1 MHPVFKPL
9 ALALLLSLYGN
20 VHATCVDNR
29 STVFAGT
36 VDSGVANKPVA
47 DACLNDLIVDSLAE
61 GANWGNYG
69 EFVASLL
76 KQTRDWRHAKW
87 ITLQDQA
94 KLIRAAARSEVGKT
108 LLVKIAAFNDFHG
121 NLQSPG
127 TFKNTDGVALPAG
140 GIDTLAAYV
149 QTIRDKSPNS
159 VTVSAGDLIGA
170 SPLVSA
176 LFHDEPTIEGMNL
189 LGLDFNAV
197 GNHEFDEGRDELL
210 RMQNGGCH
218 PTDSNSCKG
227 DQVGTPTPFEGAR
240 FNFLAANVVD
250 KTSGNTLFPAYG
262 VKNFKGNK
270 LAFVGMTL
278 EGTPS
283 IVTPSGIATL
293 EFKDEANTVNALVP
307 KLKAKNVNAV
317 VVLIHEGGVATGNY
331 TNCPGISGAIVDIV
345 SRLDDAV
352 DLVISGHTHQA
363 YLCSLP
369 NRAGRLIPVTS
380 AGSFGR
386 LVSEIDLTLDTVTR
400 DVRNVDARNL
410 IVDRTPGGVTPVAS
424 LSTLVNNYAALAAPI
439 ANQALGSI
447 TADITRTQNAAGE
460 SALGDV
466 IADAQLESTAPS
478 ALGGAVLAFMNPGGI
493 RADFT
498 YPSSTAGEGDG
509 VVTYGEAFTVQ
520 PFGNSLV
527 TKTFTGQQI
536 YDLLEQQWGT
546 LQPFGRILQVSA
558 GLSYQHTFDTTAAN
572 FAAQKGGKFVCDGSV
587 KLNGV
592 AIDKAAAYRVT
603 MNSFLADGG
612 DNFTVFK
619 LGTNQLGGAVDLD
632 SMQDYLETHSPVVP
646 GAQNRIIKVASC
658 SAAL

>member
-9 ALALLLSLYGN
+9 TLVLLLSLYGT
-20 VHATCVDNR
+20 VHAACVDDR

-36 VDSGVANKPVA
+36 VDSGVANKPIA
-47 DACLNDLIVDSLAE
+47 DSCLNDLVVDSQAE
-61 GANWGNYG
+61 GANWGNHG
-69 EFVASLL
+69 VFVAALL
-76 KQTRDWRHAKW
+76 KQTRDWRR
-87 ITLQDQA
+87 T
-94 KLIRAAARSEVGKT
+94 KLITTQDRVKLIYAAARSEVGKT

-127 TFKNTDGVALPAG
+127 TFRNAAGVALPAG
-140 GIDTLAAYV
+140 GIDYLAAYV
-149 QTIRDKSPNS
+149 RNIRDKSPNS

-197 GNHEFDEGRDELL
+197 GNHEFDEGHDELL

-227 DQVGTPTPFEGAR
+227 DQVGTPYPFEGAK

-250 KTSGNTLFPAYG
+250 KTSGKTLFPAFG

-283 IVTPSGIATL
+283 IVTPSGISTL
-293 EFKDEANTVNALVP
+293 EFKDEADTVNALVP
-307 KLKAKNVNAV
+307 KLKAKNINAL

-363 YLCSLP
+363 YLCNLP
-369 NRAGRLIPVTS
+369 NRVGRLIPVTS

-386 LVSEIDLTLDTVTR
+386 LVSEIDLTINTATR
-400 DVRNVDARNL
+400 DVSLVNASNL

-424 LSTLVNNYAALAAPI
+424 LTTLVNNYSALAAPI

-447 TADITRTQNAAGE
+447 TTDIARTQNAGGE

-466 IADAQLESTAPS
+466 IADAQLESTAPA
-478 ALGGAVLAFMNPGGI
+478 ALGGAVVAFMNPGGI

-498 YPSSTAGEGDG
+498 YPSSASGEGDG

-527 TKTFTGQQI
+527 TKTLTGQQI
-536 YDLLEQQWGT
+536 YDLLEQQWGA
-546 LQPFGRILQVSA
+546 LQPFGRILQVSN
-558 GLSYQHTFDTTAAN
+558 GFSYQHMFDTTAAS
-572 FAAQKGGKFVCDGSV
+572 FAAQKSGKFVCDGSV

-592 AIDKAAAYRVT
+592 AIDKTVAYRVT

-619 LGTNQLGGAVDLD
+619 LGTSQLGGAVDLD
-632 SMQDYLETHSPVVP
+632 SMRDYFAAHSPVAP
-646 GAQNRIIKVASC
+646 GAQNRIVKVTSC
-658 SAAL
+658 AAAT